1 MTFDGFSE
9 AGLAFLAELE
19 VNNERSWFEA
29 NKDVYKSALLGPAV
43 DFVTVVGERLQAEIS
58 GNINYDTRTN
68 GSGSLMRIY
77 RDVRFSKDKT
87 PYNTFLS
94 GLFWEKPGKKN
105 TRPGFGFR
113 LRAEGLDLVAGQF
126 GFDKAGIEKFR
137 SAVLDDS
144 LGLELVEILG
154 ALVKNGRYSIN
165 GDQYK
170 RVPRGYDQEHP
181 RAELLKYKGMYVH
194 PVPFEVDVVCSADL
208 VDETMKRFHEMAA
221 FEQWLVGAG
230 L

>member
-1 MTFDGFSE
+1 MTFDGFPK
-9 AGLAFLAELE
+9 AGLDFLADLE
-19 VNNERSWFEA
+19 VNNERPWFKA
-29 NKDVYKSALLGPAV
+29 HKDVYKTALLEPAV
-43 DFVTVVGERLQAEIS
+43 DFVSAIGERLQAEIS
-58 GNINYDTRTN
+58 DNINYDTRTN

-113 LRAEGLDLVAGQF
+113 LRANGMDLIAGQF
-126 GFDKAGIEKFR
+126 GFDKQGMVLYR
-137 SAVLDDS
+137 TAVLDDN
-144 LGLELVEILG
+144 LGPELAKILSELV
-154 ALVKNGRYSIN
+154 KDGRYSIN

-170 RVPRGYDQEHP
+170 RVPRGYDEDHP
-181 RAELLKYKGMYVH
+181 KAGLLKYKGMYAH
-194 PVPFEVDVVCSADL
+194 PVPFGVDVVTSADL
-208 VDETMKRFHEMAA
+208 VDETMARFHEMAGL
-221 FEQWLVGAG
+221 ERWLVKAG